1 MIVDQS
7 SAPVVF
13 NGIVNPIFW
22 HWMDLNLVLKVLI
35 VWLHCILLQVIE
47 KAELLRDMDSNL
59 LPVLLRLQELVRT
72 SLCVWI

>member
-1 MIVDQS
+1 
-7 SAPVVF
+7 
-13 NGIVNPIFW
+13 
-22 HWMDLNLVLKVLI
+22 MDLNLVLKVLI